1 MRMMNENDEYHF
13 IFQFK
18 YCIHR
23 ATNMAKILQ
32 IYWSCQVS
40 WKSTHNPF
48 DKSSHKTGMKTIHT
62 YCTIHRTTDT
72 CSSDSKHNWLWACLH
87 THTHTHTHS
96 DAPVHY
102 SHTPNSMWRGREDQ
116 CVNTTKPGW
125 WPPRGMTRWEILS
138 AWPLIPVAET
148 DPPGR
153 RGRENGGEE
162 TERQESGWKKKWW
175 RKVWRGRVM
184 MKKEWD
190 REDKG
195 LRGIV

>member
-87 THTHTHTHS
+87 THTHTHTHTHIVTHLS
-96 DAPVHY
+96 TI
-102 SHTPNSMWRGREDQ
+102 HTLPILCGVVERINVSTQQSRGGGLLAAWQGGRYWVPGPWSQWR
-116 CVNTTKPGW
+116 
-125 WPPRGMTRWEILS
+125 
-138 AWPLIPVAET
+138 
-148 DPPGR
+148 R
-153 RGRENGGEE
+153 RTLRGGEGE
-162 TERQESGWKKKWW
+162 RTEARRQRDKRVGEKKKMMAKSLE
-175 RKVWRGRVM
+175 RESNDEKGMRQGRQ
-184 MKKEWD
+184 
-190 REDKG
+190 RS
-195 LRGIV
+195 